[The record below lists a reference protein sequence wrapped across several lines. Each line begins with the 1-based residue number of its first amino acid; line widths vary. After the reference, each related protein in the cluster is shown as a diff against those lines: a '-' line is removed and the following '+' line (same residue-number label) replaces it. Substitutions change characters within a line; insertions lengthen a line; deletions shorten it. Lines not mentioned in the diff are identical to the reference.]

1 MEYFDS
7 FDSVGRLILTKSVGR
22 HDSDGDSDFM
32 DITDL
37 YKNREGSQEERLAVF
52 NAVRGVDR
60 AMRFYEVPGK
70 DKVKMGKR

>member
-1 MEYFDS
+1 M
-7 FDSVGRLILTKSVGR
+7 GH
-22 HDSDGDSDFM
+22 HDAEGDSDFQ

-37 YKNREGSQEERLAVF
+37 YKNREGSQEERLAVY

-70 DKVKMGKR
+70 DRVRDDK